1 MADHKDVGEVS
12 VTLSHDEVKAGVKEM
27 VNKKQVEGV
36 NSTFRVDK
44 STANVSGDGVT
55 TTPIAVVVTV
65 ADPMAPKLGMDP
77 KADPQRVKPG
87 AATVNNQPAGDAPR
101 VGPPKAGAAP
111 ELVSAGT
118 PSARLTNTPAK
129 GRGLVARPTG
139 GPVAQ
144 PVSRARSGPLTPAA
158 PRASALVPK
167 RDEGPQADLRGP
179 QADAKPGQ
187 QPGLIGVKEEVIVIQ
202 GGLNGKESRRRQIAT
217 LGKIDPDAN
226 GPSLRDRDP
235 RHDDH
240 GPHHGRRPSHRDA
253 MPRHSLEDG
262 PTPNPEAPQIVLDK
276 PKPTA
281 AARIAPP
288 TAKMAQ
294 LPSAAPSPYAK
305 T

>member
-44 STANVSGDGVT
+44 TTANVSGDGVT

-65 ADPMAPKLGMDP
+65 ADPMAPKIGTDP
-77 KADPQRVKPG
+77 KADPQRVKAG
-87 AATVNNQPAGDAPR
+87 AATVNNQPAGEAPR
-101 VGPPKAGAAP
+101 VGPPKPGAAP
-111 ELVSAGT
+111 GLVAAPA

-129 GRGLVARPTG
+129 GRGLVARPAG

-144 PVSRARSGPLTPAA
+144 PVTQAKAGPLTPAA
-158 PRASALVPK
+158 PRAGALAPK
-167 RDEGPQADLRGP
+167 RDEAPKAEPVGSK
-179 QADAKPGQ
+179 ADAKPGQ
-187 QPGLIGVKEEVIVIQ
+187 QAGLIGVKEEVIVIQ

-217 LGKIDPDAN
+217 LGRIDPHAN
-226 GPSLRDRDP
+226 GPSLRDRDGP

-253 MPRHSLEDG
+253 MPRHDLSEG
-262 PTPNPEAPQIVLDK
+262 PAPEK
-276 PKPTA
+276 TA
-281 AARIAPP
+281 APALEPPKVAQRITPAS
-288 TAKMAQ
+288 AKMAQ
-294 LPSAAPSPYAK
+294 LPSTSPSPLQRSN
-305 T
+305 

>member
-44 STANVSGDGVT
+44 TTANVSGDGVT

-77 KADPQRVKPG
+77 KTDPQRVKPG
-87 AATVNNQPAGDAPR
+87 GATINNQPAGDAPR
-101 VGPPKAGAAP
+101 VGPPKGGAP
-111 ELVSAGT
+111 ELVGASA
-118 PSARLTNTPAK
+118 PSARLTSTPAK

-144 PVSRARSGPLTPAA
+144 PVNRANAGPLTPAA
-158 PRASALVPK
+158 PRAGALAPK
-167 RDEGPQADLRGP
+167 RDQAPNLPPGPK
-179 QADAKPGQ
+179 ADAQPGQ

-217 LGKIDPDAN
+217 LGRIDPDAN
-226 GPSLRDRDP
+226 GPSLRDRDGP

-253 MPRHSLEDG
+253 MPRHDLSEG
-262 PTPNPEAPQIVLDK
+262 PAPQNAAPPALEPP

-281 AARIAPP
+281 APRITPA

-294 LPSAAPSPYAK
+294 LPSTSPSPLQRSS
-305 T
+305 